1 MVICFCKDVELKDL
15 MAAEVVASKDDQ
27 EILNHLPEIIKQSPR
42 EKVSGFEITDR
53 MEDLFNSIV
62 FLTVGREGFIFLYLG
77 DIETVVEFDVVP
89 SEEEDCG
96 FVVTFDTMD
105 KNDPDWEGNEE
116 EFAEL
121 LKSLKP
127 SITLKIS

>member
-1 MVICFCKDVELKDL
+1 MVIYFYKDDELRDL
-15 MAAEVVASKDDQ
+15 MAAEVVASKEDQ
-27 EILNHLPEIIKQSPR
+27 EILNHLPEIVKQSSR
-42 EKVSGFEITDR
+42 DEASGFEITDR

-62 FLTVGREGFIFLYLG
+62 FLTVGREGFIFLYLT

-89 SEEEDCG
+89 DEEEDCG
-96 FVVTFDTMD
+96 FIVTFDTMD
-105 KNDPDWEGNEE
+105 KSSPYWEDSEE